1 MAALAT
7 AAVDV
12 SDGCLQDLAHVCVAS
27 DVGATLHASAIPT
40 APGYETACKAL
51 DIDPVALALTGGE
64 DYELI
69 FTAPES
75 PEAAALGTKIGVVT
89 EGSVVRVVDQA
100 GEAIALDQTGFRHF
114 S

>member
-1 MAALAT
+1 MIEAKSFPLSEALVAG
-7 AAVDV
+7 AKLLGVDP
-12 SDGCLQDLAHVCVAS
+12 L
-27 DVGATLHASAIPT
+27 
-40 APGYETACKAL
+40 KA
-51 DIDPVALALTGGE
+51 ALTGGE